1 MDLTLLLGLLA
12 GTLTT
17 IAFFPQLAK
26 TWKTKSA
33 GDMSFAM
40 LATFCTGVFL
50 WLVYGVMIQSWPVI
64 LANTVTLVLAG
75 AILALKIKYG

>member
-17 IAFFPQLAK
+17 IAFFPQLTK

-40 LATFCTGVFL
+40 LATFCTGVFF
-50 WLVYGVMIQSWPVI
+50 WLVYGAMIQSWPVI

>member
-17 IAFFPQLAK
+17 IAFFPQLTK

-50 WLVYGVMIQSWPVI
+50 WLVYGVMIRSWPVI

>member
-1 MDLTLLLGLLA
+1 MDPIMVLGLAA

-17 IAFFPQLAK
+17 IAFCPQLIK

-33 GDMSFAM
+33 RDMSFGM

-50 WLVYGVMIQSWPVI
+50 WLVYGLFIHSIPVI
-64 LANTVTLVLAG
+64 VANVVTLILAG